1 MKHSYT
7 KILNILKKVRRRV
20 LLKLTLR
27 NLAIGVCAALFT
39 GIVISLMSR
48 ILPVYRVY
56 TLCIYISIPII
67 ILSLLSTF
75 AMIPKKASMARLVDS
90 FGLRERV
97 TTALELEKENS
108 PYKELLVQDT
118 EAHLEKLNYKEKIR
132 VAPNKKIIITITMLI
147 VAFGAT
153 MLLPEPLKEKAEQA
167 HVLDQY
173 KKEQKKKAEKS
184 EKEVKENKTL
194 TEEQKKELLAKLA
207 MLKQELKKAK
217 DSKEADKALEKTAMK
232 LEQLKKSAKSEDLKT
247 LAEKL
252 TENQYTKDLA
262 KALRTENANEIK
274 KQLEELKNKSKSMD
288 QASKK
293 SLQSALENASNS
305 MEGGELKDS
314 IEGLSNSI
322 SSGDK
327 DAIVKSVDKVSSAI
341 NNSLSQ
347 EDMNEALAQAQSNLQ
362 DQQTGS
368 TSAQGQGSGK
378 GQGAGSGTGSGTGS
392 GSGQGQGAGGSGAG
406 SGSGNGDGGVTPYGQ
421 GGIANKPQSSGTE
434 KQYEKVFTPSRL
446 GGQGETS
453 AVTGKSDSAGKSET
467 SITSNSNATLGEL
480 KPYNQVVGEYS
491 EKAMESVNNSS
502 IPSGMEEIIKS
513 YFASLQE

>member
-1 MKHSYT
+1 MEHSYT
-7 KILNILKKVRRRV
+7 RIINILKKFRRRV

-27 NLAIGVCAALFT
+27 NFAIGICVALIT
-39 GIVISLMSR
+39 GILISLMSR
-48 ILPVYRVY
+48 IIPVYRVY
-56 TLCIYISIPII
+56 TLCLYISVPII
-67 ILSLLSTF
+67 ILSLLCTF
-75 AMIPKKASMARLVDS
+75 AMIPKKASMARLVDT
-90 FGLRERV
+90 FGLKERV
-97 TTALELEKENS
+97 TTALEMEKENS
-108 PYKELLVQDT
+108 AYKELLVQDT
-118 EAHLEKLNYKEKIR
+118 EEHLEKLNYKEKIR
-132 VAPNKKIIITITMLI
+132 IAPNKKVIIAIALL
-147 VAFGAT
+147 VAVFSAT

-173 KKEQKKKAEKS
+173 KKEQKKKVEKS

-207 MLKQELKKAK
+207 ILKQELKKAM

-232 LEQLKKSAKSEDLKT
+232 LEQLKKNAKPEDLKT

-252 TENQYTKDLA
+252 TKNQYTKDLA
-262 KALRTENANEIK
+262 EALKSENTAEIK
-274 KQLEELKNKSKSMD
+274 KQLEELKNKTKSMD

-293 SLQSALENASNS
+293 SLESALDNASKS
-305 MEGGELKDS
+305 MAGGELKDS

-327 DAIVKSVDKVSSAI
+327 DAIVKSVDNVSNAI

-362 DQQTGS
+362 DQQSGNT
-368 TSAQGQGSGK
+368 TAQGQGSGK

-392 GSGQGQGAGGSGAG
+392 GSVQGQGAGGSGAG

-421 GGIANKPQSSGTE
+421 GGIANKPPSSGTE

-453 AVTGKSDSAGKSET
+453 AVTGKNDGAGKSET

-502 IPSGMEEIIKS
+502 IPSGMEEIIKN